1 MTFRRAVAEDVPAL
15 LALHERFYREEGYPY
30 DPISMA
36 RALRELIANPAFG
49 RAFVTGDPPV
59 GYLLVTFGFSVEFG
73 GRDAF
78 VDELYIADAARGQGL
93 GSAALQVAE
102 EACREAGIRAL
113 HLEVEHANSRARA
126 LYERSGYVAHD
137 RHLMTK
143 RFSSGATGS

>member
-1 MTFRRAVAEDVPAL
+1 MTFRRAEAEDVPAL

-30 DPISMA
+30 DPASMA
-36 RALRELIANPAFG
+36 RALRELIAHPEFG
-49 RAFVTGDPPV
+49 RAFVAGDPVV

-78 VDELYIADAARGQGL
+78 VDELYVADGARGQGL

-102 EACREAGIRAL
+102 AACREAGIRAL
-113 HLEVEHANSRARA
+113 HLEVEHQNPRARA
-126 LYERSGYVAHD
+126 LYERNGYVAHE

-143 RFSSGATGS
+143 RFT